1 MFVVHIIGN
10 GRVKPPG
17 QSNKPSYGCQVTV
30 QVTTIMF
37 RFKESHTFTLLSGA
51 HYTTII
57 PGVNRIIFK
66 LYFNAVKELGQ
77 YLFTLIITLHNQ
89 ALMGALRR
97 VSDF

>member
-37 RFKESHTFTLLSGA
+37 RIKEVSYMYTVKLEHATQLL
-51 HYTTII
+51 
-57 PGVNRIIFK
+57 F
-66 LYFNAVKELGQ
+66 LELIKSSPSYILMQ
-77 YLFTLIITLHNQ
+77 LNQ
-89 ALMGALRR
+89 KQL
-97 VSDF
+97 